1 MSHWIKFALV
11 GGTGFVVDMMVFT
24 SLHLAGLAPME
35 ARGLA
40 FLAAA
45 STTWAGNRCFTFR
58 DRSQGR
64 AGRQWFRALTAAL
77 TSALPNF
84 ALFWL
89 TLKLV
94 GESWPGPQLALVAGI
109 AAGTVSNYLLS
120 SRWVFAETTSVRPGK
135 A

>member
-11 GGTGFVVDMMVFT
+11 GSMGFGVDMTVFT

-45 STTWAGNRCFTFR
+45 STTWAGNRCFTFS

-64 AGRQWFRALTAAL
+64 AGGQWFRALTAAL
-77 TSALPNF
+77 MSALPNF

-89 TLKLV
+89 ILRLV
-94 GESWPGPQLALVAGI
+94 GEDWPGPQLALVAGI

-120 SRWVFAETTSVRPGK
+120 SRWVFAATASPDK

>member
-1 MSHWIKFALV
+1 MPRWIKFALV

-35 ARGLA
+35 ARALA
-40 FLAAA
+40 FVAAA
-45 STTWAGNRCFTFR
+45 STTWAGNRSFTFN

-77 TSALPNF
+77 MSALPNF

-89 TLKLV
+89 TLKLL
-94 GESWPGPQLALVAGI
+94 GEGWPGPQLALVAGI
-109 AAGTVSNYLLS
+109 AAGTVSNFLLS
-120 SRWVFAETTSVRPGK
+120 SRWVFIETTTGRRGR

>member
-11 GGTGFVVDMMVFT
+11 GGSGFVVDMVVFT
-24 SLHLAGLAPME
+24 SLHLAGLDPLE

-45 STTWAGNRCFTFR
+45 STTWAGNRCFTFS

-64 AGRQWFRALTAAL
+64 AGGQWIRALTAAL
-77 TSALPNF
+77 MSALPNF

-94 GESWPGPQLALVAGI
+94 GEGWPGPQLALVAGI

-120 SRWVFAETTSVRPGK
+120 SRWVFVASERPDT